1 MFQSVAHDVVL
12 ALLALLVKTA
22 DASFDGPPIKYN
34 IYGGGLDPCQDS
46 NIMITGATTKL
57 FRLDTAVEEEDAAF
71 CEHDV
76 HYLPDGTNVVAYTKL
91 HKIQCTA
98 DMMEVAAYHCVDE
111 ACQNCSASL
120 YMDAFATTRNI
131 KAVLDDPFVCFAMLN
146 ATDNDVM
153 ASGDTS
159 EFFTIEAFSAQR
171 FLETEN
177 QKNAAAEYWNYFFG
191 TSCGDEWLV
200 EVTASTASSTMV
212 INHGS
217 HILGSVV
224 AAVAMV
230 VAIVVAV

>member
-57 FRLDTAVEEEDAAF
+57 FRLDTAVEEEDASF

-76 HYLPDGTNVVAYTKL
+76 HYRPDGTNVVAYTKL
-91 HKIQCTA
+91 RKLKCTA

-191 TSCGDEWLV
+191 TSCGDEWLD
-200 EVTASTASSTMV
+200 EVTASSAPSTMV
-212 INHGS
+212 NHGS
-217 HILGSVV
+217 HILGSIV

-230 VAIVVAV
+230 VAIVIVV